1 MHSLSK
7 KISDQM
13 VESSILDEI
22 SKDHAAKLIS
32 IIEKS
37 TMYVDQYIFLS
48 SFNLKPSK
56 SDEIESH
63 I

>member
-1 MHSLSK
+1 
-7 KISDQM
+7 M
-13 VESSILDEI
+13 VESSILDEN
-22 SKDHAAKLIS
+22 SKDHAAKLIA

-37 TMYVDQYIFLS
+37 TLYVDQYIFLS